1 MSIVNNQNKNMQ
13 QVIQPIIGFLALSTL
28 CGICLHDTN
37 LDKVTVHLVAHH
49 NQIDG
54 ASTSISSHAH
64 THSERNPLGGKSQAS
79 LARDPRDDKTRHQ
92 NQSQRD
98 YFRLPGQADM
108 TDHTI
113 VLA

>member
-1 MSIVNNQNKNMQ
+1 MQ

-28 CGICLHDTN
+28 CGVSLHDTN
-37 LDKVTVHLVAHH
+37 LDKVMVHVVARHH
-49 NQIDG
+49 QTDG
-54 ASTSISSHAH
+54 ASTTISSHAH

-79 LARDPRDDKTRHQ
+79 TARDPRDDKTRHH
-92 NQSQRD
+92 NNSDRD